1 MLTPRRAAVATLCA
15 LAAATAVPAFA
26 QSTDGY
32 HSIQV
37 FPVVVD
43 TAAFVQRFN
52 LHNNGT
58 AAITLTPKYF
68 PADGTSAT
76 AITCPTI
83 NIPALGVTNIAS
95 LRNLCPALPLGS
107 QFGFLTM
114 YQDSPGYLTYAAFSR
129 VSNSLGAGFSVEGFA
144 ASEFTAARSVVTGLR
159 RLAASGG
166 APAFQTNCF
175 VGKMNE
181 VEIDTGLSR
190 VNYSLV
196 GATGTV
202 LGSGFVDL
210 LPGRMVRLFD
220 VFATLNVPAG
230 DHDDVR
236 LILEEAD
243 AEDEPGIISF
253 CTVQDNTSLN
263 ADFRIGK
270 QSMGTILPSILSN
283 SRGPQDVFVGRDLL
297 LDSDVLYRPFSIPA
311 GAFHNT
317 HVLYLHQ
324 PDVGQCQI
332 IDPFTNQLALPSY
345 GLEIRAVVDGETAA
359 GGNNS
364 VVVPDP
370 AQGDGNGYFG
380 DKNDGWQANFRV
392 SIEVGS
398 NGQNTGM
405 ERPYKL
411 RCMSGSGFNLLDLIE
426 YQVPGT
432 TF

>member
-1 MLTPRRAAVATLCA
+1 MLTPRRAAAAALCA
-15 LAAATAVPAFA
+15 LAAAAQPAFA

-32 HSIQV
+32 HAIQV

-43 TAAFVQRFN
+43 TASFVQRFN
-52 LHNNGT
+52 LHNNNT
-58 AAITLTPKYF
+58 VAITLTPKYF
-68 PADGTSAT
+68 PADGTTAT

-95 LRNLCPALPLGS
+95 LRNLCPALPGGS
-107 QFGFLTM
+107 QFGFVTL
-114 YQDSPGYLTYAAFSR
+114 YQDAPGYLTYAAFSR
-129 VSNSLGAGFSVEGFA
+129 VSNSFGAGFSVEGFP
-144 ASEFTAARSVVTGLR
+144 ASGFTAARSVVTGLR

-175 VGKMNE
+175 IGKMNE
-181 VEIDTGLSR
+181 QEIDTGSSQVSYTL
-190 VNYSLV
+190 VNP
-196 GATGTV
+196 AGTV
-202 LGSGFVDL
+202 LGSANVNL
-210 LPGRMVRLFD
+210 LPGRIVRLLD
-220 VFATLNVPAG
+220 VFGAVNAPAG
-230 DHDDVR
+230 DHNDVR
-236 LILEEAD
+236 MIVDELD

-253 CTVQDNTSLN
+253 CTVQDNTSFN
-263 ADFRIGK
+263 ADFRIAK

-297 LDSDVLYRPFSIPA
+297 IDSDVLYRPFSIPA

-332 IDPFTNQLALPSY
+332 FDPFTNQPALPSY

-398 NGQNTGM
+398 NGQNAAM